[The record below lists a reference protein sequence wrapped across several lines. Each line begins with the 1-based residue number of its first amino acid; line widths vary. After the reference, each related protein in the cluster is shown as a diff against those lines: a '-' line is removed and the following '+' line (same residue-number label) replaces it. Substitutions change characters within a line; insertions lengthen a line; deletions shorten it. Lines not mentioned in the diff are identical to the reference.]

1 MKLAGSFALATCIL
15 VLFVAKAQA
24 GQATASWVFRGTTL
38 SDNQSAILNV
48 GDAFAI
54 QCLGRSG
61 AVLAAQ
67 AASTVMSFIVT
78 TGTVPKKV
86 TITPS
91 DGTIYPKLTIDQ
103 GTLLYDSIQGPA
115 SGYSQ
120 LFTSVYMP
128 VVTAAKSGRGI
139 FTMYIPRLT
148 VNDAK
153 TFYCTYTDGSA
164 DSSAATTP
172 IGTSTG
178 FRLIVSTKP
187 GSSAV
192 RSSRNRLLEYAALL
206 VSVSTLVL

>member
-1 MKLAGSFALATCIL
+1 MNLAGSFALATCIM
-15 VLFVAKAQA
+15 VLFVGKAHA
-24 GQATASWVFRGTTL
+24 GQASASWVFRGTTL
-38 SDNQSAILNV
+38 GEGQSAIFNV

-78 TGTVPKKV
+78 TDTVPKKV
-86 TITPS
+86 TVTPS
-91 DGTIYPKLTIDQ
+91 DGTIYPKLAIDQ
-103 GTLLYDSIQGPA
+103 GTLFYDSVQGPA
-115 SGYSQ
+115 SSSSQ

-128 VVTAAKSGRGI
+128 VVTAAKSGRGV
-139 FTMYIPRLT
+139 FTMFIPRLT
-148 VNDAK
+148 INDAK
-153 TFYCTYTDGSA
+153 TYYCTYTDGSA

-172 IGTSTG
+172 IGSSTG

-187 GSSAV
+187 GSTSV
-192 RSSRNRLLEYAALL
+192 RSSRNKFLEYAALL